1 MPPATP
7 LPYITSYPDASIRQD
22 ILNTAGPELWDN
34 LVTTWISL
42 VQYYLRLP
50 ATNTMSPSMRAFV
63 ESYVTASAAAGP
75 DLANLTESE
84 LHLRASVF
92 SLITKKDDG
101 DGLGGKYIIVDGIAV
116 TGIWGFV
123 QTFGRTNTT
132 EVQQVVRH
140 LYGSRGGKTF
150 INLLMD
156 VVLADP
162 ALPSNNNPDAN
173 ARLVEALCIV
183 LLSGPAVARDWITVK
198 WFASLQKLYLD
209 ATGDGAKVSLL
220 RAASASFC
228 VPPLAVLDSNVRIRV
243 LSDVISK
250 ATSAPDSHSQ
260 LLSAL
265 LNYTNFTA
273 LIGVPSLTMSLETA
287 KLRIPLVPSPLKHE
301 KKQSKSRRKGKAMS
315 RSLVETTA
323 SALPD
328 DNVPEEAVSM
338 LLDLFPQ
345 LSVPAVS
352 DVIRNHGGNAEL
364 ATSFLLENPDELA
377 KYENFTVPAPV
388 STPKRDKGKSIAPLQ
403 PSSSSAGSSSKNNS
417 NNTNTKQRSIYDND
431 DLSNLK
437 IDTSK
442 LIFGKKD
449 KLSLN
454 KLGKAYKDDKSLQ
467 ATLERIYQADEDEH
481 DDTYDDAEVLHTT
494 VVPTLSDETDVM
506 IAADAI
512 RQSRKSAPA
521 SVAGSS
527 MTDST
532 NSPGGSPTPTEPAP
546 LSEAEA
552 LEAYL
557 LDYYGSHKE
566 EFSKS
571 ARRTRARAE
580 IRKRT
585 NWTDEQIEGWA
596 RMLERDPA
604 RKTRLEN
611 RYMLANSAP
620 RNQGLLKSTA
630 WRQPKVNSD
639 GEQEEEEEAEG
650 SRSHNNSNNRR
661 RQQNRPPLDPKVQ
674 AQRKDRNKARQ
685 GNHNRKAG
693 HAKKME
699 RAGGP
704 SA

>member
-22 ILNTAGPELWDN
+22 ILNTAGPELWDS
-34 LVTTWISL
+34 LVTTWTSL

-50 ATNTMSPSMRAFV
+50 ATNTMSPSMRAFL
-63 ESYVTASAAAGP
+63 ESYVKAEAGT
-75 DLANLTESE
+75 DLANITENES
-84 LHLRASVF
+84 HLRASVF

-101 DGLGGKYIIVDGIAV
+101 DGEGGKYIIVDGIAV
-116 TGIWGFV
+116 TGIWGFI

-140 LYGSRGGKTF
+140 LYASRGGKTF

-162 ALPSNNNPDAN
+162 ALHTNNDSEAN
-173 ARLVEALCIV
+173 TRLVEALCIV

-198 WFASLQKLYLD
+198 WFDSLQKLYLD
-209 ATGDGAKVSLL
+209 ATGDGARISLL
-220 RAASASFC
+220 RVASASFC
-228 VPPLAVLDSNVRIRV
+228 VPSLAVLDSNVRIRV

-250 ATSAPDSHSQ
+250 ATSAPDTHSQ

-287 KLRIPLVPSPLKHE
+287 KLRLPLAPSPHKHE
-301 KKQSKSRRKGKAMS
+301 KKQHKPRRKGKDVTL
-315 RSLVETTA
+315 SLMESA
-323 SALPD
+323 AAALPD
-328 DNVPEEAVSM
+328 DDVPEEAVSM

-345 LSVPAVS
+345 LSVPAVT
-352 DVIRNHGGNAEL
+352 DVIRNHAGNAEL

-377 KYENFTVPAPV
+377 RYENFTVPAPV
-388 STPKRDKGKSIAPLQ
+388 SAPRRDKGKKTSELQ
-403 PSSSSAGSSSKNNS
+403 PSSSNAGSSSSSRNKNS
-417 NNTNTKQRSIYDND
+417 NNNNNNNNTKQRSIYDND
-431 DLSNLK
+431 ELSNLK
-437 IDTSK
+437 VDTNK
-442 LIFGKKD
+442 LIFGKKE

-481 DDTYDDAEVLHTT
+481 DDTYDDAEVLHPR
-494 VVPTLSDETDVM
+494 VVPTLTDETDVM
-506 IAADAI
+506 IVTDAI
-512 RQSRKSAPA
+512 RQARKSAVGTSTADSAP
-521 SVAGSS
+521 SSGSA
-527 MTDST
+527 T
-532 NSPGGSPTPTEPAP
+532 PTTTEPAP

-596 RMLERDPA
+596 RMLERDPS
-604 RKTRLEN
+604 RKTKLEN

-630 WRQPKVNSD
+630 WRQPRVNSD
-639 GEQEEEEEAEG
+639 GEEEEEEAGG
-650 SRSHNNSNNRR
+650 SRPHNNNNRR

-704 SA
+704 TA

>member
-7 LPYITSYPDASIRQD
+7 LPYITSYPGASIRQD
-22 ILNTAGPELWDN
+22 ILNTAGPDLWNN

-50 ATNTMSPSMRAFV
+50 VTNTMSPSMRAFL
-63 ESYVTASAAAGP
+63 ESYVTVSAADGP

-101 DGLGGKYIIVDGIAV
+101 DGGKYIIVDGIAV

-140 LYGSRGGKTF
+140 LYASRGGKTF

-162 ALPSNNNPDAN
+162 ALHSNNNPEAN

-183 LLSGPAVARDWITVK
+183 ILSGPAVARDWITIK

-265 LNYTNFTA
+265 LNYTNFTT

-301 KKQSKSRRKGKAMS
+301 KTQHKSRRKGKDMS
-315 RSLVETTA
+315 LSLMESA
-323 SALPD
+323 AAALPD
-328 DNVPEEAVSM
+328 DDVPEEAVSM

-352 DVIRNHGGNAEL
+352 DVIRNHAGNAEL

-388 STPKRDKGKSIAPLQ
+388 SAPKRHKGKSISQLQ

-417 NNTNTKQRSIYDND
+417 NNNNTKQRSIYDND

-437 IDTSK
+437 VDTSK
-442 LIFGKKD
+442 LIFGKKE
-449 KLSLN
+449 KLSLD

-481 DDTYDDAEVLHTT
+481 DDTYDDAEVLHPT
-494 VVPTLSDETDVM
+494 VVPTLSDETDV
-506 IAADAI
+506 INVADAI
-512 RQSRKSAPA
+512 RQSRKSASAAP
-521 SVAGSS
+521 VAGSS
-527 MTDST
+527 MTDSS
-532 NSPGGSPTPTEPAP
+532 SPGGSPSPRAAAEPVP

-639 GEQEEEEEAEG
+639 GEEEEEAEG
-650 SRSHNNSNNRR
+650 SRSHNNHNNNRR

-699 RAGGP
+699 RAGG
-704 SA
+704 AAA

>member
-7 LPYITSYPDASIRQD
+7 LPYITRYPDAGIRQD
-22 ILNTAGPELWDN
+22 ILSTAGSELWDN
-34 LVTTWISL
+34 LITTWISL

-50 ATNTMSPSMRAFV
+50 ATNTMSPSMRAFL
-63 ESYVTASAAAGP
+63 ESYVTVCAETGT
-75 DLANLTESE
+75 DLGDLTADE

-101 DGLGGKYIIVDGIAV
+101 EGEGGKYIIVDGIAV
-116 TGIWGFV
+116 TGIWGFI

-140 LYGSRGGKTF
+140 LYASRGGKTF
-150 INLLMD
+150 VNLLMD
-156 VVLADP
+156 TVLADP
-162 ALPSNNNPDAN
+162 ALLSTSQEAS
-173 ARLVEALCIV
+173 AQLVQALCIV
-183 LLSGPAVARDWITVK
+183 LLSSPAVARDCITLK
-198 WFASLQKLYLD
+198 WFDLLQKLYLGSTAD
-209 ATGDGAKVSLL
+209 AAKVSLL
-220 RAASASFC
+220 RVTSASFC

-250 ATSAPDSHSQ
+250 ATSAPDTQSQ

-287 KLRIPLVPSPLKHE
+287 KLRIPLVPSPLIHKR
-301 KKQSKSRRKGKAMS
+301 KQPKLRSKNKSVS
-315 RSLVETTA
+315 RSAESEPVVV
-323 SALPD
+323 D
-328 DNVPEEAVSM
+328 DVSEEAVSM

-352 DVIRNHGGNAEL
+352 DVIRNNGGNAEL
-364 ATSFLLENPDELA
+364 ATSFLLENPEELA
-377 KYENFTVPAPV
+377 KYEKFTMPVKKSAPAA
-388 STPKRDKGKSIAPLQ
+388 TPQRDKGKTISRSQ
-403 PSSSSAGSSSKNNS
+403 PSSNVESGSNS
-417 NNTNTKQRSIYDND
+417 NNNKINNNNNNTKQRSIYDND

-437 IDTSK
+437 VGTSK
-442 LIFGKKD
+442 LIFGKKE
-449 KLSLN
+449 KMSLN
-454 KLGKAYKDDKSLQ
+454 KLGKAYTDEKSLQ

-481 DDTYDDAEVLHTT
+481 DDTYDDAEVSHPTA
-494 VVPTLSDETDVM
+494 VPTLTDETDDSV
-506 IAADAI
+506 AKNAI
-512 RQSRKSAPA
+512 RNSHKSTAVSAGPA
-521 SVAGSS
+521 DIEFSGNN
-527 MTDST
+527 ST
-532 NSPGGSPTPTEPAP
+532 STAAEPAQ
-546 LSEAEA
+546 LSEAEV
-552 LEAYL
+552 LEAFL

-571 ARRTRARAE
+571 ARRTRARGE

-596 RMLERDPA
+596 RMLERDPT

-611 RYMLANSAP
+611 KYMLSNSAP

-639 GEQEEEEEAEG
+639 GEEEEDNR
-650 SRSHNNSNNRR
+650 RSGNNQNNNSNRR
-661 RQQNRPPLDPKVQ
+661 HQQNRPPLDPKVQ

-699 RAGGP
+699 RVGGV
-704 SA
+704 S